1 MITDPFVSTETLYQ
15 DEYSKKSEQ
24 TLVQLFRFLQAK
36 DIFIQQYLLYLSDRL
51 LYSQSNG
58 GAEKEQQF
66 ADLFKQECGDNFAS

>member
-36 DIFIQQYLLYLSDRL
+36 DIFI
-51 LYSQSNG
+51 
-58 GAEKEQQF
+58 
-66 ADLFKQECGDNFAS
+66 